1 MTGEI
6 QPFPPLLGAETL
18 KKHTSLHHLFLP
30 SMLPH
35 SMRPKLWTDTISCDN
50 ADREVDFVATAGLLP
65 CHSSECE
72 ETQFL
77 LCD

>member
-1 MTGEI
+1 MIGEI
-6 QPFPPLLGAETL
+6 QPFLPLLGVETL
-18 KKHTSLHHLFLP
+18 KKHTSLHHLFL
-30 SMLPH
+30 SCTLPQ

-50 ADREVDFVATAGLLP
+50 TDREVYFVATAGLLP
-65 CHSSECE
+65 CHSSEYE